1 MILHDSSGQ
10 PIYPRKLHDASGTV
24 INPAK
29 EDGNLAALAGKDFAT
44 QTTLASVLSKLDI
57 TLGAL
62 RDALKGASAK
72 DFSTLEVA
80 VDVATST
87 LIENLQP
94 PVLHRNAITA
104 PDDLDK
110 PATPSLT
117 DVATGG
123 SLLANTT
130 YYVKVTAV
138 NDNGETDASAAAS
151 IITAADASDTHQI
164 TVSWA
169 AIVGAKS
176 YNIYLSTDADP
187 KYQGNYPSSPQ
198 TIGTAGTGA
207 VAPAANTAWAEPAT
221 ADGVDCSSYQFCDF
235 DVKLSIGGTNP
246 VLSICPIIYDS
257 VDAQWYKGESTHLSE
272 KGKYRIRVEARGA
285 IVFLQARELT
295 GTSPTF
301 TLSAWA
307 VQS

>member
-104 PDDLDK
+104 PDDVDK

-117 DVATGG
+117 AAATGG
-123 SLLANTT
+123 SLLAGTA
-130 YYVKVTAV
+130 YYDKVTAV
-138 NDNGETDASAAAS
+138 NDNGETDANAAAS
-151 IITAADASDTHQI
+151 ITTPGVAGTDPNTCTI
-164 TVSWA
+164 TVTWSA
-169 AIVGAKS
+169 VSGAKS

-187 KYQGNYPSSPQ
+187 KYQGNYASSPQ

-207 VAPAANTAWAEPAT
+207 AAPAANTAWTEPAA
-221 ADGVDCSSYQFCDF
+221 ADGVDCSGYQFCF
-235 DVKLSIGGTNP
+235 
-246 VLSICPIIYDS
+246 
-257 VDAQWYKGESTHLSE
+257 
-272 KGKYRIRVEARGA
+272 
-285 IVFLQARELT
+285 
-295 GTSPTF
+295 
-301 TLSAWA
+301 
-307 VQS
+307 

>member
-29 EDGNLAALAGKDFAT
+29 EDGNLASIKGKTDN
-44 QTTLASVLSKLDI
+44 L
-57 TLGAL
+57 
-62 RDALKGASAK
+62 
-72 DFSTLEVA
+72 
-80 VDVATST
+80 DVATST

-94 PVLHRNAITA
+94 SVLHRNAITA

-117 DVATGG
+117 AAATGG
-123 SLLANTT
+123 SLLAGTA
-130 YYVKVTAV
+130 YYDKVTAV
-138 NDNGETDASAAAS
+138 NDNGETDANAAAS
-151 IITAADASDTHQI
+151 ITTPGVAGTDPNTCTI
-164 TVSWA
+164 TVTWSA
-169 AIVGAKS
+169 VSGAKS
-176 YNIYLSTDADP
+176 YNIYLSTDTEP
-187 KYQGNYPSSPQ
+187 KYQGNYASSPQ

-207 VAPAANTAWAEPAT
+207 VAPTENNAWTEPDTAN
-221 ADGVDCSSYQFCDF
+221 GVDCDGYRYCDF
-235 DVKLSIGGTNP
+235 DVKLTVGGTNP
-246 VLSICPIIYDS
+246 VLGVYPIIYDS
-257 VDAQWYKGESTHLSE
+257 VDAQWYACAPSYFGE

>member
-1 MILHDSSGQ
+1 MALIRIDANSR
-10 PIYPRKLHDASGTV
+10 PKNFIYEQET
-24 INPAK
+24 
-29 EDGNLAALAGKDFAT
+29 
-44 QTTLASVLSKLDI
+44 
-57 TLGAL
+57 
-62 RDALKGASAK
+62 
-72 DFSTLEVA
+72 
-80 VDVATST
+80 
-87 LIENLQP
+87 

-110 PATPSLT
+110 PTTPTLT
-117 DVATGG
+117 TAATGG
-123 SLLANTT
+123 SLLAGTA
-130 YYVKVTAV
+130 YYDKVTAV
-138 NDNGETDASAAAS
+138 NDNGETDANAAAS
-151 IITAADASDTHQI
+151 NTTPGVAGIDPDTCTI
-164 TVSWA
+164 TVTWSA
-169 AIVGAKS
+169 VSGAKS
-176 YNIYLSTDADP
+176 YNIYLSTDTEP
-187 KYQGNYPSSPQ
+187 KYQGNYASSPQ

-221 ADGVDCSSYQFCDF
+221 ADGVDCSGYQFCDF

-307 VQS
+307 VKS